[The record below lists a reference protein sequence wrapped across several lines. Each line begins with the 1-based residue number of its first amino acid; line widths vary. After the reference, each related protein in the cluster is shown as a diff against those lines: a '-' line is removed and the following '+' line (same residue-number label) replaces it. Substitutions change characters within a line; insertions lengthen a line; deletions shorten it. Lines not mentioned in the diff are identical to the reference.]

1 MVEVSFY
8 SGDGYNGNMDL
19 MGPAGLKN
27 GDKVSLS
34 DPFCRVCKPGT
45 YKDFYIDNCYKNEN
59 EAFYSP
65 DIKRDLTLGE
75 QLLP

>member
-1 MVEVSFY
+1 MEAQPFTFKELQAQS
-8 SGDGYNGNMDL
+8 SHRHR
-19 MGPAGLKN
+19 
-27 GDKVSLS
+27 SLEFSS
-34 DPFCRVCKPGT
+34 DCT
-45 YKDFYIDNCYKNEN
+45 DNRTPYQFSQALYKNEN